1 MNDISVLINPYAE
14 RGIIRDPQNFF
25 GRDRELART
34 FNWLAGMQNIS
45 VVGARRIGK
54 SSLLYYISQAG
65 QQRLG
70 EEYTVQY
77 LDLQLMLSA
86 NEFYERACELLDAEG
101 GTHLDFKRAL
111 KGKRVVLCLDE
122 FEQTIDNQAF
132 GEGFFSIL
140 RGLAQ
145 TGELALVLATQHTL
159 PELQPNL
166 PTSPFFNIFTT
177 LRLGPLTRTEAIQLV
192 TRPIERAGKSFGEAE
207 VDFILRIAGTHPFR
221 LNIACSLVYEAKLS
235 GQADFTLLRR
245 RFDEEMANGKP
256 DRQSGKGR
264 PLEGRWMGTI
274 WAGALAIV
282 SILITWLSVQGNN
295 AIGLVMSVGLAIVAL
310 WLFLIDSLPTLRS
323 RGGSQ

>member
-1 MNDISVLINPYAE
+1 MSDVSVLINPYAE

-25 GRDRELART
+25 GRDRELARI

-86 NEFYERACELLDAEG
+86 NEFYERACELLDTKG
-101 GTHLDFKRAL
+101 GTHLDFRRAL

-122 FEQTIDNQAF
+122 FEQTIDNEAF

-177 LRLGPLTRTEAIQLV
+177 LRLGPLTKTEAIQLV

-235 GQADFTLLRR
+235 GQVDFTLLRR
-245 RFDEEMANGKP
+245 RFDEEITNGKP
-256 DRQSGKGR
+256 YR
-264 PLEGRWMGTI
+264 PQQYEKTVWSKWTGTV
-274 WAGALAIV
+274 WAAALALT
-282 SILITWLSVQGNN
+282 SILITWLSVQVNN
-295 AIGLVMSVGLAIVAL
+295 AIGLFMSAGLAIVAL
-310 WLFLIDSLPTLRS
+310 WLFLKDSLPALRS
-323 RGGSQ
+323 HGNSQ